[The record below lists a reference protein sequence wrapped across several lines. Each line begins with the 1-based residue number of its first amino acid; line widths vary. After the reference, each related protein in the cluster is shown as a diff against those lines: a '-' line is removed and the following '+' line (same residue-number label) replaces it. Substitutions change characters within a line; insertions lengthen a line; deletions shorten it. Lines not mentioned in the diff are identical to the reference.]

1 MQNGRGAIMCCL
13 LEVQNTWANDRFSRL
28 SAVIDLPAAEAVYHQ
43 SCNANFR
50 TGKQIPKACQ
60 KFEAAVSNDC
70 ATNNPGRPG
79 RK

>member
-1 MQNGRGAIMCCL
+1 M
-13 LEVQNTWANDRFSRL
+13 
-28 SAVIDLPAAEAVYHQ
+28 IDLPAAEAVYHQ